1 MSTRGDLPCERAVN
15 AEQLRAALET
25 GTNELNAAIARF
37 EDALNKLGLGVR
49 VEIDMP
55 EHNMKLA
62 YGRFGNL
69 WQLVALFDDG
79 TWEPLLNTSR
89 ARRCT
94 AGTCFSA
101 LWTAV
106 LAKAEEEI
114 GHVRAARESADAST
128 RLVEGSNDA

>member
-1 MSTRGDLPCERAVN
+1 MN

-55 EHNMKLA
+55 GHSVKLA
-62 YGRFGNL
+62 YGRFHDV
-69 WQLVALFDDG
+69 WQLVVLFDND
-79 TWEPLLNTSR
+79 TWEPLFNTSR
-89 ARRCT
+89 ARRCV
-94 AGTCFSA
+94 AADLFPSLRIA
-101 LWTAV
+101 LLV
-106 LAKAEEEI
+106 KAEEEI